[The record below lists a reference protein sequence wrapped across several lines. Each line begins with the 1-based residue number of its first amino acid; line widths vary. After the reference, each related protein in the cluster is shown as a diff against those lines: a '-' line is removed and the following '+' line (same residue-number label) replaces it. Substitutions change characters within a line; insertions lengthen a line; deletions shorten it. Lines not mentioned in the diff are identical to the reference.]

1 MTQFFLNVLKKF
13 NVDKGQPHNQHNKY
27 KALWALSVKKMDVK
41 ILGHIEFMYQSYQ
54 VKSGR
59 YVG

>member
-1 MTQFFLNVLKKF
+1 MLIKDNHTTNTINIRHSGHSLL
-13 NVDKGQPHNQHNKY
+13 
-27 KALWALSVKKMDVK
+27 KKMDVK